1 VLGSSAR
8 TTRGSPPL
16 EFRFAGIEGDDVTHG
31 STRGRATV
39 LLFLTTY
46 DLASQ
51 VVARELSEIVVRF
64 TPRINAAAIV
74 LEAPRYAELVPAYR
88 ASLGLS
94 FPVVMV
100 DHATGEGRGPFGQI
114 RQVPTLVVL
123 DREGREVWRHAGP
136 TTAGAIESA
145 LGRAGAR
152 APPGD

>member
-1 VLGSSAR
+1 M
-8 TTRGSPPL
+8 
-16 EFRFAGIEGDDVTHG
+16 
-31 STRGRATV
+31 

-51 VVARELSEIVVRF
+51 AVARELSEIVVGF
-64 TPRINAAAIV
+64 APRINAAGIV
-74 LEAPRYAELVPAYR
+74 LEAPRYAVLIPAYR

-114 RQVPTLVVL
+114 RRVPTLVVL
-123 DREGREVWRHAGP
+123 DRDGREAWRHTGP

-145 LGRAGAR
+145 LGRAAAPGQT
-152 APPGD
+152 PPGD